1 MSTFQTL
8 APLLVSQTLAPV
20 CPTPDFTGWGSSVAF
35 PLCCCVPCA
44 LVALFWLNVIKAQ
57 QTINWSVAACVLG
70 CVAVLAWL
78 LTPSGQ
84 QAWRDT
90 QCWDQRIAAMQADG

>member
-8 APLLVSQTLAPV
+8 APLVVSQTLAPV
-20 CPTPDFTGWGSSVAF
+20 CPTPDFTGWGTSVAF

-78 LTPSGQ
+78 LLSPAGKQ
-84 QAWRDT
+84 VVQAAK
-90 QCWDQRIAAMQADG
+90 CAEQADG